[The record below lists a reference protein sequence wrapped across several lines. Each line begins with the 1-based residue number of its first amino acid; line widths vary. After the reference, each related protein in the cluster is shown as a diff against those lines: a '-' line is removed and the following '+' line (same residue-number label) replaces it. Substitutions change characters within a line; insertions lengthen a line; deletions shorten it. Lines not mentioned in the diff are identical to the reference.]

1 MKAAGI
7 TSGSLFRCVSSADR
21 VWGESVTEKLVWHVV
36 KEFAA
41 KIGVSKLAPHD
52 LRRSCARLCRA
63 AGGELEQ
70 IQFLLGH
77 VSVQTTER
85 YLGCTQ
91 RISSAVND
99 LIGTSR
105 KPETGHLRKSCRQS
119 ARLRQDLQLRGTVA

>member
-7 TSGSLFRCVSSADR
+7 TSGSLFRRVSSAGK

-36 KEFAA
+36 KEFA
-41 KIGVSKLAPHD
+41 KLAPHD

-99 LIGTSR
+99 RIGIEP
-105 KPETGHLRKSCRQS
+105 K
-119 ARLRQDLQLRGTVA
+119 A